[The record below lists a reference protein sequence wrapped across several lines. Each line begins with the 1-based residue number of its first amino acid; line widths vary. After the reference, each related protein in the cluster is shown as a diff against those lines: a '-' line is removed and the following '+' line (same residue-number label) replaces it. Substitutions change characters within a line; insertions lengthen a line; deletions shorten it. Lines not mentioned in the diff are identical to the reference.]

1 MIKVPDIMIK
11 DNDTKIKG
19 LAIEIKVPD
28 IMIKG
33 PNIQSQQKGNS
44 LFPESASIKY
54 NYCFF
59 NYRKSMVC
67 ESAIGIGVCQ
77 IQSI

>member
-1 MIKVPDIMIK
+1 MIKVPKIMIK
-11 DNDTKIKG
+11 ENDTKITG
-19 LAIEIKVPD
+19 PD

-54 NYCFF
+54 NYCLF

-67 ESAIGIGVCQ
+67 ESAIGAGGCQ